1 MDAGGLSL
9 VRIHLMQTKT
19 YTADFINLDAIRDF
33 VGEFAEQAGLNSK
46 EIYSVQLAA
55 DEACSNVIEHAYEG
69 IPDGTFDVSCSV
81 EQGQLTIV
89 IHDQGKPFDI
99 EKVRQPNLGKN
110 LDERE
115 IGGLGVFLMHKL
127 MDEVRFESRP
137 KEGNLLTMLKRKSGG
152 A

>member
-1 MDAGGLSL
+1 
-9 VRIHLMQTKT
+9 MQTNT
-19 YTADFINLDAIRDF
+19 YTADFTNLDAIRDF
-33 VGEFAEQAGLNSK
+33 VGGFAEQAGLNSK

-55 DEACSNVIEHAYEG
+55 DEACANVIEHAYEG
-69 IPDGTFDVSCSV
+69 LVNATFEVSCSAS
-81 EQGQLTIV
+81 QGQVTIV
-89 IHDQGKPFDI
+89 IRDHGKPFDI

-127 MDEVRFESRP
+127 MDEVRFESKP
-137 KEGNLLTMLKRKSGG
+137 KEGNFLTMIKRTSGG

>member
-1 MDAGGLSL
+1 M
-9 VRIHLMQTKT
+9 HTNT
-19 YTADFINLDAIRDF
+19 YTTDFSNLDAIRDF
-33 VGEFAEQAGLNSK
+33 VGGFAEQAGFNSK

-69 IPDGTFDVSCSV
+69 ITNATFDVSCLATT
-81 EQGQLTIV
+81 GQVTIV
-89 IHDQGKPFDI
+89 IRDHGKPFDF
-99 EKVRQPNLGKN
+99 EKVREPNLGKN

-127 MDEVRFESRP
+127 MDEVHFESKP
-137 KEGNLLTMLKRKSGG
+137 KEGNVLTMVKRKSRD

>member
-1 MDAGGLSL
+1 M
-9 VRIHLMQTKT
+9 HTNT
-19 YTADFINLDAIRDF
+19 YTADFANLDAIRDF
-33 VGEFAEQAGLNSK
+33 VGGFAQQAGLNSK
-46 EIYSVQLAA
+46 EIYAVQLAA

-69 IPDGTFDVSCSV
+69 IVNGTFDVSCAALP
-81 EQGQLTIV
+81 GQVTIL
-89 IHDQGKPFDI
+89 IRDHGKPFNI

-127 MDEVRFESRP
+127 MDEVHFESKP
-137 KEGNLLTMLKRKSGG
+137 KEGNVLTMIKRKSGG